1 MGNKH
6 KRSRT
11 AEHREK
17 LLEATDQN
25 NRLLG
30 YLTAST
36 VQAQK
41 LAHRKLVIL
50 IGDECGHMFFRLH
63 NESCLSLPLV
73 RSHLAGQVFADF
85 AAEILLAENFS
96 PFSRLQDLGYLS
108 CPVSHSLRIF
118 YVRMAHSLLIR
129 RITARQDG
137 LLLDADELR
146 GLQKTAEISVDDL
159 LQTLLAHQLFAPF
172 LEGQTFPPATL
183 S

>member
-1 MGNKH
+1 MDTKH
-6 KRSRT
+6 KRRRT
-11 AEHREK
+11 TEHKEQ

-30 YLTAST
+30 YLTENT
-36 VQAQK
+36 VHAQE
-41 LAHRKLVIL
+41 LTHRKLVIL

-73 RSHLAGQVFADF
+73 RSHLAGRVFADF
-85 AAEILLAENFS
+85 AAEILLAENYS
-96 PFSRLQDLGYLS
+96 PYSRLQDLGYLRY
-108 CPVSHSLRIF
+108 PGSHSLRIF
-118 YVRMAHSLLIR
+118 YVRMEHSLLIR

-146 GLQKTAEISVDDL
+146 GLQKTATISVDDL
-159 LQTLLAHQLFAPF
+159 LQRLLAHKLFAPF